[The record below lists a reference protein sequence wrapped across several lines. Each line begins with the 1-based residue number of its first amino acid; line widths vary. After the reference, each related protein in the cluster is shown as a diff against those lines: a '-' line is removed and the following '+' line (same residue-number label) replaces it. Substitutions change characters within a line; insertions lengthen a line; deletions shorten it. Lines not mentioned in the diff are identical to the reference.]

1 MSFEMKALNVLHQL
15 LRILKVE
22 EREVLKFNVSVRSL
36 KTGDNLEVDLINF
49 CLQLVSPDS
58 ISLFMAMSPLP
69 PQYVL
74 HSNAYLLTLKTA
86 AYFPF

>member
-1 MSFEMKALNVLHQL
+1 M
-15 LRILKVE
+15 LKGGK
-22 EREVLKFNVSVRSL
+22 REDLKFNVSVRSL

-58 ISLFMAMSPLP
+58 IFLFMAMSPLP

-74 HSNAYLLTLKTA
+74 HSNAYLHLKLLHIFHSNSYLVST
-86 AYFPF
+86 YMYVR